1 MFRIAIVEDEEEAA
15 KNLQS
20 MIERYANENNLEIEI
35 FAFQNP
41 IIFLNNYSA
50 KYDLIFMD
58 IQMPHMDGIEAA
70 EKMRQLDPI
79 TLLIFVTN
87 MAYLAGK
94 GYEVQAF
101 DFIVKP
107 IQYDFLALKMERV
120 LETLSRRKE
129 EKIIIPSDGAK
140 VCVAVSSIIYIEV
153 MDHRLIYHTESGD
166 YTTYNTIKKAGQ
178 QLEKFDFA
186 LCNNCY
192 LVNLRF
198 VKSIRQFV
206 VTVGNAELKI
216 SHPKKK
222 SFMEAL
228 NNYIGG

>member
-178 QLEKFDFA
+178 QLGKFDFA